1 MAEKTANNV
10 ATGTDAGK
18 GGRKRLLIMAAA
30 AIALLAV
37 GVGVGVLLGDRPAPP
52 GEAAPQAAAGPA
64 PAIYVSLGDKFMV
77 TLQYEGRQRYCK
89 TSLSAMTREEAV
101 VDELELHA
109 PLIRGRLN
117 SLLGEQDFGQLRTDA
132 GRQALRE
139 RILSTVQDVLQKEI
153 GQPGVEQV
161 YFTDLV
167 LQ

>member
-1 MAEKTANNV
+1 MAEKTANNG
-10 ATGTDAGK
+10 AAGAEAAR
-18 GGRKRLLIMAAA
+18 GGRKKLLIMAAA
-30 AIALLAV
+30 AIALLGL
-37 GVGVGVLLGDRPAPP
+37 GVGVGVLLGGRSSPP
-52 GEAAPQAAAGPA
+52 EDAAPQAAAGPA

-89 TSLSAMTREEAV
+89 TSLSAMTRDESVVEELGV
-101 VDELELHA
+101 HA
-109 PLIRGRLN
+109 PLIRGRLD

-132 GRQALRE
+132 GRQALRG
-139 RILSTVQDVLQKEI
+139 RILATVQEVLQKEI